1 MGAASEAAGMA
12 VFITPGYIYSGMQ
25 DWRYDVDDVA
35 SGLQEFLICVEMFFA
50 ALAHA
55 HAFPPRDYMDP
66 ANAPPRSFRRSLRI
80 MFDVRDVRDDM
91 VEFSTD
97 TASGPGHDH
106 HVCLGLRVHASGI
119 R

>member
-1 MGAASEAAGMA
+1 M
-12 VFITPGYIYSGMQ
+12 
-25 DWRYDVDDVA
+25 A

-106 HVCLGLRVHASGI
+106 YVMLEIESSCIWHKMSIWLRAFGPLL
-119 R
+119 